1 MATTSIVM
9 VVWNQLE
16 FLKQAIESLDEHTTK
31 EEYRLVVVDN
41 ASNKETH
48 DYLQELYDD
57 GVIDSL
63 ITNEKNLGYIVAA
76 NQGYREA
83 KEKYNLP
90 YVTWVSTD
98 ILFNKNWLEKF
109 IQTFNSNEKIG
120 AVGPIS
126 NYVAG
131 LQSIQHN
138 VYGIRKEETKLL
150 IGFFIMIKDSVV
162 QEIGP
167 LDESFGMG
175 GADDLDY
182 SIRIRKAGYK
192 LYINR
197 EVYIHHYGSK
207 SLLASLDNSIDK
219 YNAWCRE
226 HDQKFMKKWSVEEFN
241 DFFNVGERLRVT
253 VAVPMNSDFVHRK
266 FSRSLMALSK
276 PGHWDYTD
284 CPRITVHEARN
295 LLVQQALKWNATHL
309 LFIDDDMVF
318 PPAAAE
324 KLIDLDKDIV
334 CALAYQR
341 RPKFLPCIY
350 TIKPDENGIM
360 QINHIEDAEN
370 TGVIEIDACG
380 SAFILIKTEVFKK
393 LELPW
398 YTWGDKT
405 LGVYEDK
412 GGLGEDIGFCVKAK
426 RAGFRVFC
434 DTDLIINHLGD
445 NPEINDKTYKEYKET
460 GKISLIYGG

>member
-1 MATTSIVM
+1 MAITSIVM

-16 FLKQAIESLDEHTTK
+16 FVKQAIESLDEHTTR

-41 ASNKETH
+41 NSNMETRI
-48 DYLQELYDD
+48 YLQEMFDE
-57 GVIDSL
+57 GVIDEL
-63 ITNEKNLGYIVAA
+63 ITNKKNLGYIVAA
-76 NQGYREA
+76 NQGYKLA
-83 KEKYNLP
+83 KERYNLP

-98 ILFNKNWLEKF
+98 ILFNKYWLEKF

-138 VYGIRKEETKLL
+138 LYGIKKEETKLL
-150 IGFFIMIKDSVV
+150 IGFFIMIKDSVI

-182 SIRIRKAGYK
+182 SIRIRNAGYK

-207 SLLASLDNSIDK
+207 SLLAALGNSQEK
-219 YNAWCRE
+219 YSEWCVE
-226 HDQKFMKKWSVEEFN
+226 HDQKFMKKWGVEIFN

-253 VAVPMNSDFVHRK
+253 LAVPMNSDFVHRK
-266 FSRSLMALSK
+266 FARSLMALSK

-284 CPRITVHEARN
+284 CPRLTIHEARN
-295 LLVQQALKWNATHL
+295 LLAQQAMKWNATHIM
-309 LFIDDDMVF
+309 FVDDDMVF
-318 PPAAAE
+318 PAGAAE
-324 KLIDLDKDIV
+324 KLIEADKDII
-334 CALAYQR
+334 CGLAYQR

-350 TIKPDENGIM
+350 TIKPDKDGIV
-360 QINHIEDAEN
+360 QIETIEGVER
-370 TGVIEIDACG
+370 TGLIEIDACG
-380 SAFILIKTEVFKK
+380 GAFVLIKTEVLKK
-393 LELPW
+393 IEFPW
-398 YTWGDKT
+398 YTWGDKS
-405 LGVYEDK
+405 LGIYVDK

-426 RAGFRVFC
+426 RAGFKIWC

-445 NPEINDKTYKEYKET
+445 APEINDNSYREYKES
-460 GKISLIYGG
+460 GKISLIYTG